1 MAFVLAKSTTKS
13 DKGQRSDTTS
23 VTNVTKSGTTNT
35 VTAPRTDQQT
45 AQGAVRLEIAFT
57 MRFRHASPTTPAGE
71 TEPTPT
77 C

>member
-1 MAFVLAKSTTKS
+1 MAFDLAKSTTKS
-13 DKGQRSDTTS
+13 DKGQRSETS
-23 VTNVTKSGTTNT
+23 STTNVTKNGATTAIT
-35 VTAPRTDQQT
+35 DPRTDTQT
-45 AQGAVRLEIAFT
+45 AKAAVRLEIAFT